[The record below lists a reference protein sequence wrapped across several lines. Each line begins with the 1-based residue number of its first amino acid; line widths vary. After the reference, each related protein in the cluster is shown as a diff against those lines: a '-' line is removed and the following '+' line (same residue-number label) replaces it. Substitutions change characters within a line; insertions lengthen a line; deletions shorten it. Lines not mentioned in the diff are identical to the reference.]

1 MTMAD
6 YSQSYSGEI
15 DVRVLIRCVIKRHQ
29 ECIFK
34 EETGDIFTAVKEI
47 EVYRCAFKVVD
58 FKHGQLGHLQRE
70 DVSVL

>member
-15 DVRVLIRCVIKRHQ
+15 DVRVLIRCVVKWYQ
-29 ECIFK
+29 ECISK

-47 EVYRCAFKVVD
+47 EDYGYAFKVVD
-58 FKHGQLGHLQRE
+58 SKHGQLGHLQRE